1 MIPNKVGQELSRNFV
16 NETITEAERTWLAD
30 YAQGEYESDKK
41 LKINE
46 GHKYQ
51 IHTINCQFDPTGIKE
66 KTILNSC

>member
-51 IHTINCQFDPTGIKE
+51 IHTINCSYTNIAFSISR
-66 KTILNSC
+66 I